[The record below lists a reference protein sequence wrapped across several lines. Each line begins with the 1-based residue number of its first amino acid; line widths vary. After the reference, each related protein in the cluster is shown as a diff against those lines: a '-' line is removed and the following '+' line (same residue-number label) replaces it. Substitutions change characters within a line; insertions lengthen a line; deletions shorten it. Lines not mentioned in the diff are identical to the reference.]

1 MSPSAAERAMA
12 ANASRLPPFPHEAGV
27 GGSGGSRDAVD
38 ERADAPK
45 GYAQRP
51 VRRWHNG
58 RDEADQDCIAE
69 EVPIAFVYNER
80 PHVVMMATPRDL
92 DDFALGFSLSEAVIA
107 RADELAEVATQTL
120 LEGIEVRLRIPA
132 ARAEVLEQRRRNLT
146 GRTSCGLCGT
156 QALEDAV
163 RQPSP
168 VSGGPCIDADILQ
181 RALAQ
186 LHAHQPL
193 NAVTGATHAAAWA
206 QVDGRIVLL
215 REDVGRHNALDKLIG
230 AMARAGEDPQRGFLV
245 ITSRASYEMVQKAA
259 TVGITL
265 IAAISAPTALAIH
278 LAEETGVTLIGFARS
293 ESHVV
298 YTQPQRV
305 AHAQSESPP

>member
-1 MSPSAAERAMA
+1 MAERVICAK
-12 ANASRLPPFPHEAGV
+12 ASRLPPLPQKPPV
-27 GGSGGSRDAVD
+27 GWIGGSRDAVG
-38 ERADAPK
+38 EKSPDAT

-51 VRRWHNG
+51 VRRWRNG

-69 EVPIAFVYNER
+69 EVPIAFIYNER
-80 PHVVMMATPRDL
+80 PHVVMMATPCDL

-107 RADELAEVATQTL
+107 RVDELAAVATQTL
-120 LEGIEVRLRIPA
+120 FEGIELRLTIPA
-132 ARAEVLEQRRRNLT
+132 ARAAVLEKRRRNLT

-163 RQPSP
+163 RQPAP
-168 VSGGPCIDADILQ
+168 VSGGPCIEAETLQ
-181 RALAQ
+181 RALAH
-186 LHAHQPL
+186 LHTQQPL
-193 NAVTGATHAAAWA
+193 NAITGATHAAAWA
-206 QVDGRIVLL
+206 HVDGRIVLL

-265 IAAISAPTALAIH
+265 MAAISAPTALAIQ
-278 LAEETGVTLIGFARS
+278 LAEQTGVTLVGFARS
-293 ESHVV
+293 ASHVV
-298 YTQPQRV
+298 Y
-305 AHAQSESPP
+305 AHARCIAAAPPENPA